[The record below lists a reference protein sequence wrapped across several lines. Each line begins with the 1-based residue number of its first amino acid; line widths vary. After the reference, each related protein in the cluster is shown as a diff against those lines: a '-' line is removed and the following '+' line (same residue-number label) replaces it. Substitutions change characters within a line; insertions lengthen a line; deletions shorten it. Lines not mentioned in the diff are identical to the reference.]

1 MTVRFH
7 ITLGATTSAGGK
19 VITATSHRSIDGVA
33 VACSGDSVY
42 CPACA
47 SDGVIEPHG
56 ARLSERFNGREVA
69 LSDDLCRCQCN
80 PAPHLIAN
88 QDFSKQIVD
97 VEWAAARAGAALAAA
112 ARLNTPG
119 SSASLGQEGVPLVLL
134 DRCPVSRT
142 GVVRT
147 GSNSR
152 PVSSKGRPI
161 STARRKP

>member
-1 MTVRFH
+1 
-7 ITLGATTSAGGK
+7 
-19 VITATSHRSIDGVA
+19 
-33 VACSGDSVY
+33 VY

-80 PAPHLIAN
+80 PAPHLIAK